1 MKVRDVIK
9 KLQKY
14 NFDAD
19 FRVIYKSKDV
29 PFLIKCNSSDN
40 ASEEECEE
48 VCFTVIE
55 NYEV

>member
-19 FRVIYKSKDV
+19 FRVINKSKDV
-29 PFLIKCNSSDN
+29 PFFIKCNSSEN
-40 ASEEECEE
+40 TSEEECDE
-48 VCFTVIE
+48 VLFTIIE